1 MRGREVLDSRGS
13 PTVEAEVTLSNGGRF
28 RAAVP
33 SGASTGT
40 HEALEL
46 RDKDPQ
52 RYGGIGVLRAVS
64 NVNDVIGPAIL
75 GRTLHPGSSLDGE
88 LIALDGSPDKS
99 NLGANA
105 LLAVSMALAKAQAA
119 VAGHGESLW
128 QEPCTRR
135 GPVTLPVPMF
145 NILNG
150 GRHASNSVDIQ
161 EFMVLPVGAPTF
173 SDALRAGAEVYQQL
187 KAALRNAGH
196 NLNVG
201 DEGGFAPSLP
211 SNRSA
216 IELVLGA
223 VEAAGY
229 TPGSDVYLGLD
240 VAASELYDQESG
252 EYVLEREGVRLTAPQ
267 LVDLYEQWVND
278 YPIISIEDGLF
289 EDDWDGWKE
298 LCARLGH
305 SVQLVGDDLLVTNS
319 HRIQRAIDPPAC
331 NAVLLKPNQAGTLS
345 ETLDAFKLAREAGWD
360 TVMSHR
366 SGETE
371 DTTIA
376 DLAVGWDV
384 RQIKTGAPCPL
395 RTCRQ
400 VQPPAAHRGRTW
412 QTRLATPAARLMAA
426 CWTPA
431 RPDTFQR
438 PNASSIACGPCC
450 FSSRLRRFIIW
461 TAHPGPWRIQR
472 LDRERASI
480 TLGGTQ

>member
-1 MRGREVLDSRGS
+1 MSEVNPAGHVTISTVHGREVLDSRGN
-13 PTVEAEVTLSNGGRF
+13 PTVEAEITLSDGARF
-28 RAAVP
+28 HAAAP

-46 RDKDPQ
+46 RDKDPR
-52 RYGGIGVLRAVS
+52 RYGGNGVLRAVG
-64 NVNDVIGPAIL
+64 NVNDVIGPVL
-75 GRTLHPGSSLDGE
+75 TGRRLDPGMSLDE
-88 LIALDGSPDKS
+88 DLIALDGTADKS

-105 LLAVSMALAKAQAA
+105 LLAVSMALAKAQASL
-119 VAGHGESLW
+119 VESGSLW
-128 QEPCTRR
+128 SHLAGS

-173 SDALRAGAEVYQQL
+173 SDALRAGAEMYQQL
-187 KAALRNAGH
+187 KVALGDAGH

-211 SNRSA
+211 SNRNA
-216 IELVLGA
+216 IELVLSA
-223 VEAAGY
+223 IEAAGY
-229 TPGSDVYLGLD
+229 APGRDVYLGLD

-252 EYVLEREGVRLTAPQ
+252 DYVLEREGLRLTAPQ
-267 LVDLYEQWVND
+267 LVDLYEQWVSD

-298 LCARLGH
+298 LCARLGD
-305 SVQLVGDDLLVTNS
+305 SVQLVGDDLLVTNPQ
-319 HRIQRAIDPPAC
+319 RIHRAIDCAAC

-345 ETLDAFKLAREAGWD
+345 ETLDAFKLARGAGWG

-384 RQIKTGAPCPL
+384 RQIKTGAPARSERVAKYNRLL
-395 RTCRQ
+395 RIEAELGDQ
-400 VQPPAAHRGRTW
+400 
-412 QTRLATPAARLMAA
+412 ARYAGSDAFGSLLE
-426 CWTPA
+426 P
-431 RPDTFQR
+431 RSF
-438 PNASSIACGPCC
+438 
-450 FSSRLRRFIIW
+450 
-461 TAHPGPWRIQR
+461 
-472 LDRERASI
+472 
-480 TLGGTQ
+480 